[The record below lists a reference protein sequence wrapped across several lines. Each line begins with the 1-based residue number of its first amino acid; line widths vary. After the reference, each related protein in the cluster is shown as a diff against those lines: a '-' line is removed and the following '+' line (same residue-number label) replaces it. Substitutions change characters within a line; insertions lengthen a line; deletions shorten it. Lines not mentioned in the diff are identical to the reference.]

1 MCLLEMNSVYSRN
14 HDHTTKK
21 GAMQGPNP
29 EPLLAKQST
38 FIIKNSSEENIGGGR
53 KRTWFRSLR
62 YENNT
67 NALTDGQT
75 DGLNTDA
82 AIMQHKSN
90 PKSHNIMALGNPHYA
105 RGRNWAGGEGK
116 PTA

>member
-1 MCLLEMNSVYSRN
+1 MCLLEMDSVYSRN

-21 GAMQGPNP
+21 GAMPGPNP
-29 EPLLAKQST
+29 VPLLAKQST
-38 FIIKNSSEENIGGGR
+38 FIIKNSSEENMGGGR

-82 AIMQHKSN
+82 AIMRTGYEPVSTKVI
-90 PKSHNIMALGNPHYA
+90 PRAIIL
-105 RGRNWAGGEGK
+105 W
-116 PTA
+116 

>member
-1 MCLLEMNSVYSRN
+1 M
-14 HDHTTKK
+14 
-21 GAMQGPNP
+21 
-29 EPLLAKQST
+29 
-38 FIIKNSSEENIGGGR
+38 GGGR